1 METLGIIILVAIIAI
16 FVGVPVIKHL
26 SNKEETNDHSVYQNG
41 KDDKIK
47 YGLPTPDIFKVEAL
61 GSRKVK
67 LTWFYGDE
75 ADFFEAILIKNGTT
89 SEILDLVYHN
99 DNWGTLNQ
107 EKTAVFQSRGSIT
120 SNDVIKIRA
129 INRKSGDISKWS
141 PEFKV

>member
-26 SNKEETNDHSVYQNG
+26 SNKEETNDNSVYQNG

-47 YGLPTPDIFKVEAL
+47 YGLPTPDIFKAEAL
-61 GSRKVK
+61 GSQKVK

-107 EKTAVFQSRGSIT
+107 EKRAVWQSKGYIST
-120 SNDVIKIRA
+120 NNVIQLRA
-129 INRKSGDISKWS
+129 VNRKTGEVSEWS